1 MSEIISEIS
10 IYLILAILLGY
21 TFGWLI
27 TKSLSKENIKENNH
41 NIHNTEELE
50 SIKEERLQCKTENRA
65 LLSENNKVLLENREQ
80 KLKIHHLLKKL
91 QERDLLIK
99 TKNKHLEE
107 LHTKHRQHA
116 KEHEL
121 EILAFIKEREEI
133 LERAHPSKN

>member
-27 TKSLSKENIKENNH
+27 TKSLSKENIEHNNQ
-41 NIHNTEELE
+41 NSNTEAFEIL
-50 SIKEERLQCKTENRA
+50 KEEELQCKTEKRA

-99 TKNKHLEE
+99 TKNNRIETLNS
-107 LHTKHRQHA
+107 QIA
-116 KEHEL
+116 KQEKKHEL
-121 EILAFIKEREEI
+121 EILAFINEREEI
-133 LERAHPSKN
+133 LERSHPSKN

>member
-21 TFGWLI
+21 IFGWLI
-27 TKSLSKENIKENNH
+27 TKSMSKENIEHHNH
-41 NIHNTEELE
+41 NSNTEAFETL
-50 SIKEERLQCKTENRA
+50 KEEQLQCKTENHA

-99 TKNKHLEE
+99 TKNNHIETLNG
-107 LHTKHRQHA
+107 QMA
-116 KEHEL
+116 KQEKKHEL
-121 EILAFIKEREEI
+121 EILAFINEREEI
-133 LERAHPSKN
+133 LERSHPSKS